1 MEPKGRNKNPLAQ
14 FPSLGTLLNKLCA
27 ESSTVLLIMNII
39 PALTVQFCLQSCQK
53 EIISTEGSGQ
63 SERDAADSTSI
74 ELTSIMVDYYT
85 KSKLEDPAIEKLD
98 IFIYDNTGTRPLLS
112 HQVLDAD
119 STQETSEIP
128 LQGHLQL
135 TFPLQSSSSSPNSSL
150 ESLFGSSYE
159 TSSRSSSESLFG
171 SMYETSSKTDNGT
184 GSEITIVI
192 IANCPKVLND
202 QALARFDSMNLLEFA
217 LTDDRPESPILSGM
231 ATISADYFSGTSS
244 HKASTLSICR
254 SSEHSSELPSE
265 LSSVRSSELYSKH
278 SSELS
283 SEFSGS
289 GPEPARCQIELT
301 PLLSRVI
308 ISAVTNGLSDYEL
321 LENPQ
326 VRLHGLTPSAKVLQ
340 YEEFRPVE
348 TIESGTLQPLPC
360 DIGFYTQYPNLSL
373 YCYPNDTPETTLGT
387 PRTSLEFT
395 CKIKGLEC
403 SFPISLPP
411 IPRNSITRV
420 ELTINGPTDYTAD
433 IY

>member
-1 MEPKGRNKNPLAQ
+1 
-14 FPSLGTLLNKLCA
+14 
-27 ESSTVLLIMNII
+27 MNII

-112 HQVLDAD
+112 HQTITDGLA
-119 STQETSEIP
+119 
-128 LQGHLQL
+128 LQGHLNL
-135 TFPLQSSSSSPNSSL
+135 TFPTTGSSSTAD
-150 ESLFGSSYE
+150 GA
-159 TSSRSSSESLFG
+159 
-171 SMYETSSKTDNGT
+171 
-184 GSEITIVI
+184 IAVI
-192 IANCPKVLND
+192 IANCPKALND
-202 QALARFDSMNLLEFA
+202 QALARFDSMNILEFA
-217 LTDDRPESPILSGM
+217 FADDRPEAPLLTGM
-231 ATISADYFSGTSS
+231 ADIPGSTQDTPTSTP
-244 HKASTLSICR
+244 AS
-254 SSEHSSELPSE
+254 
-265 LSSVRSSELYSKH
+265 
-278 SSELS
+278 
-283 SEFSGS
+283 
-289 GPEPARCQIELT
+289 EPARCQIELT

-308 ISAVTNGLSDYEL
+308 ISAVTNGLSGYEL
-321 LENPQ
+321 LEEPS
-326 VRLHGLTPSAKVLQ
+326 VILHDLTPSAKILQ

-348 TIESGTLQPLPC
+348 VIESGTPQPLPC
-360 DIGFYTQYPNLSL
+360 DIGFYTQNPDLSL

>member
-1 MEPKGRNKNPLAQ
+1 
-14 FPSLGTLLNKLCA
+14 
-27 ESSTVLLIMNII
+27 MNII

-53 EIISTEGSGQ
+53 EIILTEGSGQ
-63 SERDAADSTSI
+63 SEKDAADSTSI

-159 TSSRSSSESLFG
+159 TSS
-171 SMYETSSKTDNGT
+171 KTDNGT

-202 QALARFDSMNLLEFA
+202 QALARFDSMSLLEFA
-217 LTDDRPESPILSGM
+217 LNDDRPESPILSGM

-278 SSELS
+278 FSELSSEFS

-326 VRLHGLTPSAKVLQ
+326 VRLHDLTPSAKVLQ

-420 ELTINGPTDYTAD
+420 ELTINGPSDYTTD

>member
-1 MEPKGRNKNPLAQ
+1 
-14 FPSLGTLLNKLCA
+14 
-27 ESSTVLLIMNII
+27 MNII

-217 LTDDRPESPILSGM
+217 LTDDRPDSPILSGM

-265 LSSVRSSELYSKH
+265 LSSVRSYELYSKHFSELSSVRSSELYSKH
-278 SSELS
+278 FSELSSELSSEFS

-326 VRLHGLTPSAKVLQ
+326 VRLHDLTPSAKVLQ

-348 TIESGTLQPLPC
+348 TMESGTLQPLPC

-420 ELTINGPTDYTAD
+420 ELTINGPSDYTTD